1 MDATAGGAGK
11 RMILLRE
18 PLLHFA
24 VIGAILFGG
33 YSWLNDR
40 QTEATAAE
48 PIRLGEGDVRWLK
61 QTWSSQWLRE
71 PTADE
76 LKGLVDDLLN
86 EKVMAREAQ
95 EMGLEQDDTIIR
107 RRLAQKLKFLVED
120 TAQLAEPTEAE
131 LRQFHAANPAH
142 FETPGKLS
150 FRQVY
155 FNPEHRNDAAADATA
170 ALGALSA
177 NTEDGSTAGDRLL
190 FGDSFADTD
199 ELALSGMFGA
209 DFARAVFALEAGRWQ
224 GPMKS
229 GYGFHLVLV
238 TQRTATTLKPFG
250 TVRDAVLSEW
260 RSAKQT
266 ELSRDYLIALRNKY
280 GVELDDTTKAVLGP
294 EPAPKVATQ

>member
-1 MDATAGGAGK
+1 MT
-11 RMILLRE
+11 LLRE

-24 VIGAILFGG
+24 IVGAILFGS
-33 YSWLNDR
+33 YSWLNDKDV
-40 QTEATAAE
+40 EASAV
-48 PIRLGEGDVRWLK
+48 PPVRIGEGDLRWLK

-95 EMGLEQDDTIIR
+95 EMGLEKDDTIIR

-131 LRQFHAANPAH
+131 LRQFYAANPAH

-155 FNPEHRNDAAADATA
+155 FNPEHRKDAAADATA

-177 NTEDGSTAGDRLL
+177 NVEDDSIEGDRLL

-199 ELALSGMFGA
+199 EQAMSGMFGA
-209 DFARAVFALEAGRWQ
+209 DFAREVVALEPGGWR
-224 GPMKS
+224 GPVKS

-238 TQRTATTLKPFG
+238 TQRTQTTPKPFEA
-250 TVRDAVLSEW
+250 VKDAILAEW

-266 ELSRDYLIALRNKY
+266 ELSREYLVELRNKY
-280 GVELDDTTKAVLGP
+280 GVEFDDSVKAALGSA
-294 EPAPKVATQ
+294 PATNVAAQ

>member
-1 MDATAGGAGK
+1 
-11 RMILLRE
+11 MILLRE

-24 VIGAILFGG
+24 VVGAILFGG

-40 QTEATAAE
+40 RIEATAAE
-48 PIRLGEGDVRWLK
+48 PIRIGEGDVRWLK

-76 LKGLVDDLLN
+76 LNGLVDDLLN

-95 EMGLEQDDTIIR
+95 EMGLDKDDTIIR

-131 LRQFHAANPAH
+131 LRQFYAANPAH

-155 FNPEHRNDAAADATA
+155 FNPEHRKDAAADATA
-170 ALGALSA
+170 ALGGLSA
-177 NTEDGSTAGDRLL
+177 TTEDGSTAGDRLL

-199 ELALSGMFGA
+199 ALTLSGMFGA
-209 DFARAVFALEAGRWQ
+209 DFARAVFALEPGGWQ

-238 TQRTATTLKPFG
+238 TQRTATTLMPFE

-266 ELSRDYLIALRNKY
+266 EFSRDYLVALRNKY
-280 GVELDDTTKAVLGP
+280 GVELDDTTKAGLGP

>member
-1 MDATAGGAGK
+1 MT
-11 RMILLRE
+11 LLRE

-24 VIGAILFGG
+24 VVGAILFGG
-33 YSWLNDR
+33 YSWLNDMHV
-40 QTEATAAE
+40 EATAAE
-48 PIRLGEGDVRWLK
+48 PVRIGEGDVRWLK

-95 EMGLEQDDTIIR
+95 EMGLEKDDTIIR
-107 RRLAQKLKFLVED
+107 RRLAQKLKFLIED

-131 LRQFHAANPAH
+131 LRQFYAANPAH
-142 FETPGKLS
+142 FKTPGKLS
-150 FRQVY
+150 FRQIY

-170 ALGALSA
+170 ALGALSE
-177 NTEDGSTAGDRLL
+177 NVEDHSIGGDRLL

-209 DFARAVFALEAGRWQ
+209 DFAREVFAFDPGGWR
-224 GPMKS
+224 GPVKS

-238 TQRTATTLKPFG
+238 TQRTATAPKPFE
-250 TVRDAVLSEW
+250 TVKDAVLAEW

-266 ELSRDYLIALRNKY
+266 ELSRNYLVELRNKY
-280 GVELDDTTKAVLGP
+280 GAELDDSTKAALGSG
-294 EPAPKVATQ
+294 PATNVAAQ

>member
-1 MDATAGGAGK
+1 MT
-11 RMILLRE
+11 LLRE

-24 VIGAILFGG
+24 VVGAILFGG

-40 QTEATAAE
+40 KAEATASE
-48 PIRLGEGDVRWLK
+48 PVRIGEGDVRWLK

-76 LKGLVDDLLN
+76 LKGLVEDLLN

-95 EMGLEQDDTIIR
+95 EMGLEKDDTIIR

-131 LRQFHAANPAH
+131 LRQFYAANPAH
-142 FETPGKLS
+142 FEMPGKLS

-155 FNPEHRNDAAADATA
+155 FNPEHRKDPAADAA
-170 ALGALSA
+170 SALAMLTSKVGDIS
-177 NTEDGSTAGDRLL
+177 TEGDRLM

-199 ELALSGMFGA
+199 EQALSGMFGA
-209 DFARAVFALEAGRWQ
+209 DFAREVFALEPGGWR
-224 GPMKS
+224 GPVKS
-229 GYGFHLVLV
+229 GYGFHLVFVL
-238 TQRTATTLKPFG
+238 QRTATAPKPFE

-260 RSAKQT
+260 RASKQV
-266 ELSRDYLIALRNKY
+266 ELSRDYLVELRNKY
-280 GVELDDTTKAVLGP
+280 NAELDNGAKALLGQ
-294 EPAPKVATQ
+294 EITPKVAAR

>member
-1 MDATAGGAGK
+1 MTF
-11 RMILLRE
+11 LRE

-24 VIGAILFGG
+24 VAGALLFGG

-40 QTEATAAE
+40 HVEATGTE
-48 PIRLGEGDVRWLK
+48 PVRIGEGDLRWLK

-95 EMGLEQDDTIIR
+95 EMGLEKDDTIIR

-120 TAQLAEPTEAE
+120 TARLAEPTEVE
-131 LRQFHAANPAH
+131 LRQFYAANPAQ

-155 FNPEHRNDAAADATA
+155 FNPEHRKDAAADATA

-177 NTEDGSTAGDRLL
+177 NVEDGSIEGDRLL

-199 ELALSGMFGA
+199 EQALSGMFGA
-209 DFARAVFALEAGRWQ
+209 DFARQVFALEPGGWR
-224 GPMKS
+224 GPVKS

-238 TQRTATTLKPFG
+238 TQRTATAPKPFE
-250 TVRDAVLSEW
+250 TVKNAVLAEW

-266 ELSRDYLIALRNKY
+266 ELSRNYLVALRNKY
-280 GVELDDTTKAVLGP
+280 GVELDDSTKAALGQ
-294 EPAPKVATQ
+294 ETTPKVASQ

>member
-1 MDATAGGAGK
+1 MT
-11 RMILLRE
+11 LLRE

-24 VIGAILFGG
+24 VVGAILFGG

-40 QTEATAAE
+40 HIEATTNE
-48 PIRLGEGDVRWLK
+48 QISLGEGDVRWLK

-95 EMGLEQDDTIIR
+95 EMGLEKDDTIIR

-131 LRQFHAANPAH
+131 LRQFYAANPAH

-155 FNPEHRNDAAADATA
+155 FNPEHRKDAAADATA

-177 NTEDGSTAGDRLL
+177 NVEDDSVEGDRLL

-199 ELALSGMFGA
+199 EQALSGMFGA
-209 DFARAVFALEAGRWQ
+209 DFAREVFAFEPGGWR
-224 GPMKS
+224 GPVKS

-238 TQRTATTLKPFG
+238 TQRTATAPKPFE
-250 TVRDAVLSEW
+250 TVKDTVLAEW

-266 ELSRDYLIALRNKY
+266 ELSRNYLVELRNKY
-280 GVELDDTTKAVLGP
+280 GVELDDSTKAALGSG
-294 EPAPKVATQ
+294 PATNVAAQ